1 MLFYSIPAEH
11 RNNIAYL
18 FEKYGR
24 QLFYYISKIISDPK
38 LQEDALQESFYI
50 ISKNY
55 NKIRELDS
63 NEKRYY
69 LYTIVKTT
77 SLKIY
82 NREKIIRDN
91 LELNDNILDFG
102 SNELS
107 IDNFIVNTDLKVLLK
122 YALSELND
130 NDKNLIIMRYYLD
143 LSIKEIAEILSIK
156 ENTVS
161 QRIVRV
167 KQKLVKII
175 ESMGDE
181 KL

>member
-1 MLFYSIPAEH
+1 MLP
-11 RNNIAYL
+11 R
-18 FEKYGR
+18 
-24 QLFYYISKIISDPK
+24 
-38 LQEDALQESFYI
+38 
-50 ISKNY
+50 
-55 NKIRELDS
+55 
-63 NEKRYY
+63 
-69 LYTIVKTT
+69 KTT

-82 NREKIIRDN
+82 NREKIIHDN

>member
-1 MLFYSIPAEH
+1 MLFYSISAEH

-63 NEKRYY
+63 NETRNY